1 MTITFALDLSRLA
14 AFLLLFCRVGGVLVA
29 APLVGSQRVPARLRA
44 ALALAISVVLAPT
57 AGSAPPCEDTTTLAL
72 AIGRELL
79 IGLAIGFGAN
89 LIFAAIQMAG
99 ELADLQS
106 AFGFAGMVS
115 PQTGERS
122 SVIGQLQ
129 MSIAW
134 LIFLAAD
141 GHQVLLQGLGASLVT
156 APLGSGPG
164 FAGPALTAAVAGLL
178 VTSVRI
184 AAPIVAATMLADLA
198 LGLLTR
204 AAPQMNLLAIGFP
217 IKLVVGVGATLL
229 SLPILVSAQRG
240 LISSMETIMRG
251 VLAAAR

>member
-1 MTITFALDLSRLA
+1 MNITFTLEPAKLT
-14 AFLLLFCRVGGVLVA
+14 AFLLVFCRVGGVFIA
-29 APLVGSQRVPARLRA
+29 APLVGSQRLPARLKA
-44 ALALAISVVLAPT
+44 ALALTISIILAPIAT
-57 AGSAPPCEDTTTLAL
+57 SGPSCSDSASMLI

-79 IGLAIGFGAN
+79 LGLALGFGAS
-89 LIFAAIQMAG
+89 LIFATIQMAG

-106 AFGFAGMVS
+106 AFGFAGLVS

-134 LIFLAAD
+134 LIFLGAD
-141 GHQVLLQGLGASLVT
+141 GHYVILEGLGASLNAV
-156 APLGSGPG
+156 PLGAAHG
-164 FAGPALTAAVAGLL
+164 FAAPVLTQSLAGLL
-178 VTSVRI
+178 ATSIRI

-229 SLPILVSAQRG
+229 SLPLLASTQRG
-240 LISSMETIMRG
+240 LISVMETIIRG
-251 VLAAAR
+251 VLAAR